1 MKLYS
6 TCLIGVAI
14 FSLSLLTQCKG
25 RNPNTLPNDFEEIP
39 LSEYKYEPSAIKSG
53 TAVSIL
59 AFSGAKSKEG
69 KKMYYSQFIVL
80 DKATGDTTRV
90 LSTLISTDSAAGSSS
105 EIYEPTDQ
113 FDGGAGVH
121 EAVFELPSD
130 NQNMM
135 TNLLANLPSDVKDVK
150 DINDAM
156 ADSVGRKDYVLVNRS
171 ADIFSRKY
179 KTSVGVLRFHDRP
192 W

>member
-1 MKLYS
+1 M
-6 TCLIGVAI
+6 GVAI
-14 FSLSLLTQCKG
+14 FSLSSLTRCKS

-105 EIYEPTDQ
+105 EIYEPTTE
-113 FDGGAGVH
+113 FDGNAGVH
-121 EAVFELPSD
+121 EAVLELPSE
-130 NQNMM
+130 NQKMM
-135 TNLLANLPSDVKDVK
+135 TNFLATLPADPK
-150 DINDAM
+150 DIKDIDDAM